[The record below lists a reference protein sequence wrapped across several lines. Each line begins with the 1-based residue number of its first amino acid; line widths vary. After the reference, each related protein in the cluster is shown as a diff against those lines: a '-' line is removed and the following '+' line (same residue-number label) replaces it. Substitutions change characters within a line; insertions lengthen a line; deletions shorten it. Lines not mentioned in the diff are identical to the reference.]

1 MDFFRAAVVAEPG
14 HTLRTMYV
22 NEVRMTQE
30 RSSTRRELSVVLEGF
45 SFLECPRWRDG
56 RLWLSDFYTERV
68 VAADGRGG
76 SEVMAEVPGQPS
88 GLGFLPDGR
97 ALIVSMRD
105 HRILV
110 REASGELSEH
120 ADLSDV
126 VTGVLN
132 DMVVDES
139 GRAFVGNFGFD
150 LMGGEPLRYTT
161 LTRVDPD
168 GTVTTVAEDLG
179 FPNGMVILP
188 GGVLAVA
195 ETFAGRITAFDIGEN
210 GELTNRRVWAQLGP
224 TPRTDDVGEAIE
236 QLQVGPDGICAD
248 AEGAI
253 WVADALNQRVLRVRE
268 GGEIVEEISAGTG
281 VFACMLGGEDGRTL
295 FLCAA
300 PSFAEHERRPVREA
314 RILAVDVDV
323 PHGGLP

>member
-1 MDFFRAAVVAEPG
+1 
-14 HTLRTMYV
+14 MYV

-30 RSSTRRELSVVLEGF
+30 RSAPRELSVAMEGS

-56 RLWLSDFYTERV
+56 RLWVSDFYTERV
-68 VAADGRGG
+68 VATDGHG
-76 SEVMAEVPGQPS
+76 SFEVMAEVPGQPS

-97 ALIVSMRD
+97 ALIASMRD
-105 HRILV
+105 HRVLV
-110 REASGELSEH
+110 REASGALSEH

-132 DMVVDES
+132 DMVVDEY

-168 GTVTTVAEDLG
+168 GTVTTVAEELG

-210 GELTNRRVWAQLGP
+210 GELVNRRVWAQFGP
-224 TPRTDDVGEAIE
+224 TPQTDDVGEAIQ
-236 QLQVGPDGICAD
+236 QLHVGPDGICAD

-253 WVADALNQRVLRVRE
+253 WVADALNERVLRVRE
-268 GGEIVEEISAGTG
+268 GGEIVEEISTGTAARCSCARRLPSRSTNADRFVRG
-281 VFACMLGGEDGRTL
+281 SSWPSVWTYRTAD
-295 FLCAA
+295 CCKPRAV
-300 PSFAEHERRPVREA
+300 PREPRRPANPVTVCSR
-314 RILAVDVDV
+314 RSGSRM
-323 PHGGLP
+323 P